1 MTPVAIVSASRL
13 RIGAWDDRGLWLVD
27 LDSPRRLRLD
37 LAGTIVETDESLP
50 TAVSIPTLAPYP
62 PGSPFAAKVP
72 DHDDASAPAL
82 PAGTPH
88 GWTVRW
94 GDRWAVLAFFDKLFV
109 GRGDQREVVVHLADS
124 SDQIRAYPPGVVIH
138 LFGSDHA
145 FPWDAF
151 DRGEIYATPHRI
163 ELAAAQRR
171 CVRVLQAGA
180 TILRV
185 EIVDPE
191 PHWRPTT
198 SVPSHGN
205 PLGLA
210 VGDLAIAIGNEVERQ
225 FAITRV
231 LRSEPAASTTTV
243 TRGEPVRV
251 ATGKARCPPWIPGL
265 IRAGL
270 IDAPE
275 DVPEHLW
282 LETPLQALVAMYEPR
297 GALDRGFAWYRVK
310 IQNSTKSP
318 IADFAQ
324 MARAPK
330 GALSSIRIRSY
341 EDLDGF
347 REILDKVNAR
357 LAAHGVPRRIYEL
370 VTEGP
375 WYAFVAC
382 TPEELEVIEDA
393 GLTPE
398 RVRRT

>member
-13 RIGAWDDRGLWLVD
+13 RIGAWDERGLWLVD

-37 LAGTIVETDESLP
+37 AERTIAETVESIP
-50 TAVSIPTLAPYP
+50 TAVSIPALAPYP
-62 PGSPFAAKVP
+62 PGSPIAATVAR
-72 DHDDASAPAL
+72 DDNPVAPSL
-82 PAGTPH
+82 PPGTPH
-88 GWTVRW
+88 GWTVSW

-109 GRGDQREVVVHLADS
+109 GRGNQREAVVHLADS

-138 LFGSDHA
+138 LLGSDHA

-151 DRGEIYATPHRI
+151 DRAEVYATPYTI

-171 CVRVLQAGA
+171 RVRVLQAGA

-191 PHWRPTT
+191 PHWRPTAT
-198 SVPSHGN
+198 VASHGN
-205 PLGLA
+205 PLGLG
-210 VGDLAIAIGNEVERQ
+210 VGDLAIAIGNEVKRE
-225 FAITRV
+225 FAITQV
-231 LRSEPAASTTTV
+231 LRSELAASTTSV

-251 ATGKARCPPWIPGL
+251 ATGKATPPPWIPKL

-282 LETPLQALVAMYEPR
+282 LATPLQALAAMYEPR
-297 GALDRGFAWYRVK
+297 GALDRGFAWYSVK
-310 IQNSTKSP
+310 IQNSTKNP
-318 IADFAQ
+318 IADFAH

-330 GALSSIRIRSY
+330 GTLSGVRIRSY

-347 REILDKVNAR
+347 GEILAKVNAR
-357 LAAHGVPRRIYEL
+357 LAANGVPRRIYEL

-382 TPEELEVIEDA
+382 TPQELEAVEAA
-393 GLTPE
+393 GLTPC
-398 RVRRT
+398 

>member
-13 RIGAWDDRGLWLVD
+13 RIGAWDERGLWLVD
-27 LDSPRRLRLD
+27 LDSPRRLLLD
-37 LAGTIVETDESLP
+37 LAGTIVETDEPLP
-50 TAVSIPTLAPYP
+50 TAVSIPPLAPYP
-62 PGSPFAAKVP
+62 PGSPFAARAP
-72 DHDDASAPAL
+72 LDDDAPAPEL

-94 GDRWAVLAFFDKLFV
+94 GVRWAVLACSDKLLV
-109 GRGDQREVVVHLADS
+109 GRGDQREAVVHLADS

-138 LFGSDHA
+138 LSGSDHA

-151 DRGEIYATPHRI
+151 DNEEIYATPIRI
-163 ELAAAQRR
+163 ELAASQRR
-171 CVRVLQAGA
+171 RVRVLQAGA

-191 PHWRPTT
+191 PHWRPTA

-210 VGDLAIAIGNEVERQ
+210 VGDLALAIGNEVERQ

-231 LRSEPAASTTTV
+231 LRSEAAASATTV

-251 ATGKARCPPWIPGL
+251 ATGKARRPPWIAGL
-265 IRAGL
+265 VRAGL

-282 LETPLQALVAMYEPR
+282 FERPLQALAAMVEPR
-297 GALDRGFAWYRVK
+297 GALDRGFAWYSVK
-310 IQNSTKSP
+310 IWTSTKNP
-318 IADFAQ
+318 IADFEQ
-324 MARAPK
+324 MALAPK
-330 GALSSIRIRSY
+330 GTLASIRIRSY
-341 EDLDGF
+341 EDFDGF

-382 TPEELEVIEDA
+382 TPAELEAIEDA
-393 GLTPE
+393 GLTRE
-398 RVRRT
+398 